1 MCDLKLVISIHAEF
15 EGYLMSVKKYVVN
28 VCVKNEFTMAIY
40 YEIGVAN

>member
-1 MCDLKLVISIHAEF
+1 MCDLKLVISIYAEF

-28 VCVKNEFTMAIY
+28 VGVKNEVTRGIY